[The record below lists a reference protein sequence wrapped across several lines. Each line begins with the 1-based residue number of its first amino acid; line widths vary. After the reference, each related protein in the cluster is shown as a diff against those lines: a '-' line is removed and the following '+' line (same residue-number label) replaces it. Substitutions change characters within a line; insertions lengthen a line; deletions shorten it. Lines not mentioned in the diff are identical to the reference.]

1 MRPAAAR
8 VTSILVE
15 AIGEQMGG
23 NATVST
29 NDQEHPAESGPRAEP
44 TEVPPEQ
51 VEVDGVPVL
60 LAPRTGQV
68 TGGLVFRVGVA
79 DETLATRGITHL
91 VEHLAMS
98 PHHSGQEHSNAETA
112 DRWTLFHATGT
123 LEEVG
128 RFLNDVCAALRELPL
143 ERIEVEKK
151 ILRTEAAGREGST
164 RRIHRYGAAGYGLAA
179 FTELGLPRLTED
191 EVGRWARERLNG
203 GNAVAFLTAAELPD
217 GLDLRLPPGPRQPD
231 PDPGQIVP
239 ITPAYALSSARGIA
253 LDAIVARSSA
263 AVVFVRA
270 AARSLFQTLRTEN
283 GYSYVAD
290 AAYDPRDSTHVTI
303 TLVADALE
311 DQQEAMVAAF
321 LAVVQ
326 RLGSDDLLDE
336 EVARAKETT
345 CASLIT
351 QGPAD
356 LLPGQAI
363 SILSGQPVQTG
374 AALLEELE
382 AVSVDDVRRV
392 AREVWDNALI
402 VCPGTSVAAVA
413 AAVVVPA
420 RPPIELS
427 LKGQTF
433 KRAGQLTAPLILGDD
448 AASLI
453 TGEPR
458 TSVRYADCQAMLSW
472 PDGGRCLIGRDGR
485 SIDIEPGMYAGLYP
499 KIIARLVDTRID
511 PARVI
516 ALPARDKSQ
525 IPRFG
530 AKETIVFVVMALL
543 IGIGGSLLVSAVVA
557 GFTDGFATGFGLSVL
572 ATPFCI
578 AAAWMITARV
588 RKNRSRRQ

>member
-1 MRPAAAR
+1 M
-8 VTSILVE
+8 
-15 AIGEQMGG
+15 
-23 NATVST
+23 
-29 NDQEHPAESGPRAEP
+29 
-44 TEVPPEQ
+44 
-51 VEVDGVPVL
+51 
-60 LAPRTGQV
+60 
-68 TGGLVFRVGVA
+68 FRVGVA
-79 DETLATRGITHL
+79 DETLASRGITHL

-112 DRWTLFHATGT
+112 DRWTLFHATGSLT
-123 LEEVG
+123 EVG
-128 RFLNDVCAALRELPL
+128 RFLDDVCAALRQLPL

-151 ILRTEAAGREGST
+151 ILRTEAGGREGST

-179 FTELGLPRLTED
+179 FTELSLPRLDED
-191 EVGRWARERLNG
+191 EVGRWARERFAG
-203 GNAVAFLTAAELPD
+203 GNAVAYLTAGELPD
-217 GLDLRLPPGPRQPD
+217 HLDLRLPQGPRLPD
-231 PDPGQIVP
+231 PDPGQIVE
-239 ITPAYALSSARGIA
+239 ITPAYALGSAGGIA

-270 AARSLFQTLRTEN
+270 AACSLFQILRTEN

-290 AAYDPRDSTHVTI
+290 AAYDPRDSTHATI

-321 LAVVQ
+321 LAVVH
-326 RLGSDDLLDE
+326 RLGSDDLLEE
-336 EVARAKETT
+336 EVARAKE
-345 CASLIT
+345 AARAGLAT
-351 QGPAD
+351 QDPAD
-356 LLPGQAI
+356 LLPGQALAL
-363 SILSGQPVQTG
+363 LSGQPVQTNPELLDEL
-374 AALLEELE
+374 AA
-382 AVSVDDVRRV
+382 VTVDDVREV
-392 AREVWDNALI
+392 ARAVWDHALI
-402 VCPGTSVAAVA
+402 VCPETSVAAVA
-413 AAVVVPA
+413 AAGVVPA

-427 LKGQTF
+427 LKGHTF

-485 SIDIEPGMYAGLYP
+485 AIDVEPGMYAGLHP

-516 ALPARDKSQ
+516 ALPPRDKGQ

-530 AKETIVFVVMALL
+530 AKETFVFVVMALL
-543 IGIGGSLLVSAVVA
+543 MGIGGSLLVAAVVA
-557 GFTDGFATGFGLSVL
+557 GFTDGFVTGFGLGVL
-572 ATPFCI
+572 AAPFCI

-588 RKNRSRRQ
+588 RKNRLRRK